1 MKITERLAHLAQ
13 LKAKEK
19 QSKKQYEAD
28 KSERERFELDTH
40 TLMESE
46 DLWTVRTGTHT
57 FSAKETIYGQVQ
69 DEEAFRAWVQDQGL
83 EEEFFRS
90 EEVKGRINELV
101 REAIDSGRDL
111 PPGLGWYPRKYV
123 SATEN

>member
-1 MKITERLAHLAQ
+1 MKITERLAHLAS
-13 LKAKEK
+13 LKADEKAKKKE
-19 QSKKQYEAD
+19 YEAA
-28 KSERERFELDTH
+28 KAERERFELDTH

-46 DLWTVRTGTHT
+46 DLWTIRTGTHT

-69 DEEAFRAWVQDQGL
+69 DEDAFRAWVKDNEL
-83 EEEFFRS
+83 EEEFFQS
-90 EEVKGRINELV
+90 QEVKGRINELV
-101 REAIDSGRDL
+101 REAIESGREL

>member
-1 MKITERLAHLAQ
+1 MDWNERLSTLAA
-13 LKAKEK
+13 LKADEK
-19 QSKKQYEAD
+19 AKKGEYEKA
-28 KSERERFELDTH
+28 KGARERFELDTY
-40 TLMESE
+40 TLMDESG
-46 DLWTVRTGTHT
+46 LPSIKTRTHT

-69 DEEAFRAWVQDQGL
+69 DEEEFRRWVQDQGL

-101 REAIDSGRDL
+101 REAIASGTDL
-111 PPGLGWYPRKYV
+111 PPGVGWYPRKYV

>member
-1 MKITERLAHLAQ
+1 MKLTDRLARLADLKATEREH
-13 LKAKEK
+13 
-19 QSKKQYEAD
+19 KKRYEAS
-28 KSERERFELDTH
+28 KAERELFELETH
-40 TLMESE
+40 TFMESE
-46 DLWTVRTGTHT
+46 DLRTVRTGSHT

-69 DEEAFRAWVQDQGL
+69 DEDAFRAWVKDQDL

-123 SATEN
+123 STTEN

>member
-1 MKITERLAHLAQ
+1 MKLTDRLAHLAA
-13 LKAKEK
+13 LKAKEREDK
-19 QSKKQYEAD
+19 KRYEGSKA
-28 KSERERFELDTH
+28 ERERFELDTH
-40 TLMESE
+40 TFMESE
-46 DLWTVRTGTHT
+46 DLRTVRTGSHT

-69 DEEAFRAWVQDQGL
+69 DEEAFRAWVRDNEL
-83 EEEFFRS
+83 EDEFFRS